1 MTVTETPASTK
12 FAGIA
17 QKLGNRS
24 IVFVGL
30 MGAGKT
36 VIGRKVAE
44 MLGLAFIDSDHEIET
59 VSRMTVADLFS
70 SYGEAEFRSLERRV
84 IARLLKSGPRV
95 VSTGGG
101 AFVNAQTRRAVA
113 RRGISI
119 WLKADLPTLMERV
132 GRKSTRPLLNNQD
145 PESVM
150 RRLMDERYPLYA
162 EADIVV
168 HSRNEPKDVIAGEVV
183 DALAQYLENDAH
195 APREGTRG
203 NGDAK

>member
-70 SYGEAEFRSLERRV
+70 SYGEPEFRSLERRV

>member
-1 MTVTETPASTK
+1 MTVTETPPSKDLA
-12 FAGIA
+12 A
-17 QKLGNRS
+17 LGQRLGARS

-44 MLGLAFIDSDHEIET
+44 MLGLPFIDSDHEIET
-59 VSRMTVADLFS
+59 VSRMTVAELFTA
-70 SYGEAEFRSLERRV
+70 YGEAEFRSLERRV

-113 RRGISI
+113 RRGVSI

-132 GRKSTRPLLNNQD
+132 GRKPTRPLLNNQD
-145 PESVM
+145 PEAVM
-150 RRLMDERYPLYA
+150 KRLMDERYPLYA
-162 EADIVV
+162 QADLVV
-168 HSRNEPKDVIAGEVV
+168 HSRNEPKDVIAGEVIE
-183 DALAQYLENDAH
+183 ALLHHLKEETLRPENA
-195 APREGTRG
+195 RERD
-203 NGDAK
+203 GDAK

>member
-183 DALAQYLENDAH
+183 DALEQYLENDAR
-195 APREGTRG
+195 APREGTRR